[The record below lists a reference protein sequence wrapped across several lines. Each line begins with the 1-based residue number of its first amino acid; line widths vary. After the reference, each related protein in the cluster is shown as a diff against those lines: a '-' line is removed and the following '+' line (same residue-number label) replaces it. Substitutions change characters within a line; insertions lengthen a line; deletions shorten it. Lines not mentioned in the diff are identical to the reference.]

1 MTECKPQTWED
12 EGGVAVEI
20 FLMLYICYGFYVIT
34 DFYLVPAIS
43 KVCSQLR
50 IPDDVA
56 GATILGAALNAPE
69 LFSSIISIFIL
80 KNPVGVGLIMGS
92 FNFNLLCITGFT
104 SLFSR
109 QNLRARQLKLE
120 WRYLQRDVFFY
131 ALAVVLLIVTTWDE
145 HLGWQD
151 CVSLLGL
158 YVAYVG
164 VCAMTG
170 VLARLF
176 CNESR
181 KPRRERPLEAV
192 ITEALG
198 EDFEIDEAFEG
209 ALQVILKDHFSQM
222 QPDKAL
228 DPFATTQPSLQAPL
242 MPFIMTPVS
251 PSTQFTSPVPAPAPT
266 PVQSMDRRSS
276 PSVESWHASNMER
289 GELTEDA
296 LLEAMKYLMKRGYNI
311 MHEHAEQN
319 WERKHMHLRQSP
331 HKTLTRQ
338 RSLTLPGNTSSPK
351 STLATMPLHPPL
363 PYSPPP
369 SVIPSAGSMHPT
381 PSHILVTPTT
391 PRGSTEVSAHAIM
404 ARSTRAASDGHT
416 TPSLLSTS
424 VPADSPAN
432 DILSLDETIA
442 AGSDNPRED
451 QEPVEKPTR
460 ATAGPP
466 SAQSSELPVSCP
478 YQAPTPSL
486 NGDPT
491 MTTSG
496 ARPRSNT
503 LQIPNLIAR
512 AQQMRLSSPGQ
523 KWDWSSARAGAA
535 SSEFRRPRAGS
546 LLKVD
551 ARLITVATDR
561 KARMPFAP
569 DVMDLAAAEEVTME
583 HDEAGEILHW
593 PADAPPTAKAVFV
606 ITLPLRIMAW
616 CTMPRTPREQKTVA
630 ICGALIWLPVL
641 AYALELSA
649 SRAACVVGIPDELV
663 GKTLVAIGTS
673 LPNVLAAVA
682 AGRRGQVET
691 AVSQAFGSN
700 IFDILIAFALP
711 YTIQCGVRGWE
722 PVKLEAKSVASEGT
736 ADIVI
741 LGCFVLALFY
751 TRMRLTKGLGMI
763 LVGGYAVY
771 LVYTCLNFYNI
782 HTSFRITI

>member
-158 YVAYVG
+158 YVAYV
-164 VCAMTG
+164 
-170 VLARLF
+170 
-176 CNESR
+176 
-181 KPRRERPLEAV
+181 
-192 ITEALG
+192 
-198 EDFEIDEAFEG
+198 
-209 ALQVILKDHFSQM
+209 
-222 QPDKAL
+222 
-228 DPFATTQPSLQAPL
+228 
-242 MPFIMTPVS
+242 
-251 PSTQFTSPVPAPAPT
+251 
-266 PVQSMDRRSS
+266 
-276 PSVESWHASNMER
+276 
-289 GELTEDA
+289 EDA

-319 WERKHMHLRQSP
+319 WERKHMHL
-331 HKTLTRQ
+331 
-338 RSLTLPGNTSSPK
+338 
-351 STLATMPLHPPL
+351 
-363 PYSPPP
+363 
-369 SVIPSAGSMHPT
+369 
-381 PSHILVTPTT
+381 
-391 PRGSTEVSAHAIM
+391 
-404 ARSTRAASDGHT
+404 RAASDGHT